1 VGCTNLWATLCKTV
15 PDNPELFR
23 GFRIASDPSPTTME
37 DVFKIGKKLKHLRE
51 ERRSTQEAVAIDLGL
66 KLSTYSDYERE
77 ISQVPAEVVVKAS
90 AYYKVDLSYFY
101 SLRGPVS
108 ITMNDHASNGYVE
121 HQSNVPQDLMER
133 FVQASQQRENVL
145 MEFMRG
151 QLEAMKSFFDRQSGK
166 QGPDA

>member
-1 VGCTNLWATLCKTV
+1 
-15 PDNPELFR
+15 
-23 GFRIASDPSPTTME
+23 ME
-37 DVFKIGKKLKHLRE
+37 DVFEIGKKLKHLRE

-101 SLRGPVS
+101 SLRGPVN

-121 HQSNVPQDLMER
+121 LQSNVP
-133 FVQASQQRENVL
+133 
-145 MEFMRG
+145 
-151 QLEAMKSFFDRQSGK
+151 
-166 QGPDA
+166 